1 MWLRERLSENKNIQI
16 TSRMVLVLRML
27 QLIFYFNHQP
37 VSDVLNL
44 PKKEHMNFTKIA
56 LILLV
61 FSLPFTAAKAQVKIS
76 YEISFKEPQ
85 THYADVEMNISGL
98 SKAYVDVKMP
108 VWTPG
113 SYLIREFSKNV
124 ENVTAAAGKS
134 PVKVE
139 KVKKNTWRIYSSNA
153 KSVTINYKVYAF
165 EVSVRTP
172 FVDVSHGFLS
182 PTAIFMYPDNQLS
195 MSSTVRI
202 IPFKGWEKVSTALEP
217 VAGQRFTY
225 TAKNFDILYD
235 SPIEVGNQDIFE
247 FMAAGVK
254 HTVAM
259 YGGGKYDPERLKK
272 DMPRIV
278 EEATAVYGENP
289 NQHYTFIIHNLSKG
303 SGGLEHL
310 NSTVFGVARDSY
322 ATEEGYKDFLGLVA
336 HEYHH
341 LWNVKR
347 LRPVALGPFDYENEN
362 YTTNLW
368 VAEGFTSYYENKF
381 MLRAGYYSPD
391 EFAGILISKVAN
403 IINTP
408 GAKVESAAS
417 SSFNAWIK
425 YYRPNENS
433 NNSTVSYYSK
443 GEVIGLLLDLEI
455 INATKGTKSLDDV
468 MKAMYLQCK
477 TTGKGYTDAEFK
489 AMAEKI
495 SGISLND
502 FWAKYV
508 NGVYPIEYA
517 KYFGYAGI
525 KVQNEN
531 EGKNNPYLGIA
542 ARGTA
547 GHVVIGAVS
556 RDSGAWKDGL
566 NVGDEIIGVDGID
579 AEPDVAGMS
588 NMRSKKVGD
597 AVNFKIKRDLLDKE
611 IKVTLTANPNVMLV
625 PSMAEGITADQR
637 NVLKKWMGLK

>member
-1 MWLRERLSENKNIQI
+1 MNFKNIG
-16 TSRMVLVLRML
+16 LLL
-27 QLIFYFNHQP
+27 L
-37 VSDVLNL
+37 
-44 PKKEHMNFTKIA
+44 A
-56 LILLV
+56 LT
-61 FSLPFTAAKAQVKIS
+61 LPFLAAKSQVKIS
-76 YEISFKEPQ
+76 YEVSFKQPQ
-85 THYADVEMNISGL
+85 THYADVEMNLSGL
-98 SKAYVDVKMP
+98 SKPYIDVKMP

-124 ENVTAAAGKS
+124 EGFTASAGAS
-134 PVKVE
+134 ALKVE
-139 KVKKNTWRIYSSNA
+139 KVKKNTWRVYSNSA
-153 KSVTINYKVYAF
+153 KSVKINYSVYAF
-165 EVSVRTP
+165 EVSIRTP
-172 FVDVSHGFLS
+172 FVDASHAFLS
-182 PTAIFMYPDNQLS
+182 STGIFMYPDQHLAA
-195 MSSTVRI
+195 SSIVKI
-202 IPFKGWEKVSTALEP
+202 VPFTGWNKVSTGLEP
-217 VAGQRFTY
+217 VAGQPFTF

-235 SPIEVGNQDIFE
+235 SPIEVGNQEVFE

-259 YGGGKYDPERLKK
+259 YGGGKYNPERLKK
-272 DMPRIV
+272 DMPKIV

-289 NQHYTFIIHNLSKG
+289 NQHYTFIVHNLSRG

-310 NSTVFGVARDSY
+310 NSTVLGVGRDSY
-322 ATEEGYKDFLGLVA
+322 ATEEGYHSFLGLVA

-368 VAEGFTSYYENKF
+368 VAEGFTSYYENKL
-381 MLRAGYYSPD
+381 MLRAGYLSPD
-391 EFAGILISKVAN
+391 DFAAELIGKVAN

-408 GAKVESAAS
+408 GAKIESAAA
-417 SSFNAWIK
+417 SSFDAWIK

-455 INATKGTKSLDDV
+455 IQASKATKSLDDV

-477 TTGKGYTDAEFK
+477 ASGKGYTDAEFK
-489 AMAEKI
+489 AMAEKV
-495 SGISLND
+495 SGTSMND
-502 FWAKYV
+502 FWDKYV

-525 KVQNEN
+525 KVQNEY
-531 EGKNNPYLGIA
+531 EGTNLPYLGIA
-542 ARGTA
+542 ARGTN
-547 GHVVIGAVS
+547 GHLIIGAVS

-566 NVGDEIIGVDGID
+566 NVGDEINSVDGAE
-579 AEPDVAGMS
+579 AEPSIAGMS
-588 NMRSKKVGD
+588 VLQQKKVGD
-597 AVNFKIKRDLLDKE
+597 VVTFKVKRDLLDKE
-611 IKVTLTANPNVMLV
+611 IKVTLTANPNVRLV